1 MTSTALF
8 SERMIIPALARVVAS
23 VKSNPNC
30 SVAMN
35 ERGVLPPLTI
45 THTDTGE
52 GSMNEHER
60 DTLRCRVYVA
70 ACHLL
75 SVEALGL
82 FNLWVDLYLNCYSH
96 FISMKRVL

>member
-1 MTSTALF
+1 
-8 SERMIIPALARVVAS
+8 
-23 VKSNPNC
+23 
-30 SVAMN
+30 MN
-35 ERGVLPPLTI
+35 ERGALPPLTI
-45 THTDTGE
+45 THTNTEE

-75 SVEALGL
+75 SVEALRL
-82 FNLWVDLYLNCYSH
+82 FNLWVDLYLNCYSY